1 MTLRQTAL
9 GLAVAGGLL
18 VGMTACGGDGKT
30 PTASDLPTSV
40 PTSTPPKATPTPVDP
55 TAVAKA
61 EVLKDYQEFLAFRA
75 RGMVSNNAV
84 FPYEQ
89 MMTGNA
95 LRAARS
101 YVGAMA
107 TVGSKFSG
115 SYKYLKGS
123 VVAVNLKAKPATA
136 SVQACAM
143 DSLILTNKSG
153 KQLTE
158 PAKVA
163 TDDKLILTGG
173 RWKVTETF
181 SGEPTGEGCTR

>member
-18 VGMTACGGDGKT
+18 VGMSACGGDDKT
-30 PTASDLPTSV
+30 TSADELPTSV
-40 PTSTPPKATPTPVDP
+40 PTSAPPSATPTPADP
-55 TAVAKA
+55 TAAAKA

-75 RGMVSNNAV
+75 RGMVSNSAT

-95 LRAARS
+95 LRAAKS
-101 YVGAMA
+101 YVGGMA
-107 TVGSKFSG
+107 SVGSRFSG

-123 VVAVNLKAKPATA
+123 VVAVNLKAEPATA

-143 DSLILTNKSG
+143 DSLILTDKSG

-158 PAKVA
+158 ATKVA
-163 TDDKLILTGG
+163 TDDKLVLTGG